1 MNTLINLGDYIIL
14 IHNTAAE
21 NYDSRIKYKNERRQ
35 TAHYFVYPIIYYRS
49 YCSIMKI
56 LRFENFTPRKLFSG
70 ALPDHSD
77 KRRCGSIHLIA
88 PVISAI
94 TAQAARM
101 CDDVPEFAR

>member
-21 NYDSRIKYKNERRQ
+21 NYDSRIKYENERRQ

-56 LRFENFTPRKLFSG
+56 F
-70 ALPDHSD
+70 
-77 KRRCGSIHLIA
+77 GSKISR
-88 PVISAI
+88 PVSSFPVPSLTILISA
-94 TAQAARM
+94 
-101 CDDVPEFAR
+101 DVEAYIS